1 MRRASPEDWPAIEAL
16 LQESGLPVTGARD
29 HLDDFIVA
37 GPDQVLG
44 CVGLERYGSTGLLR
58 SLAVSPDQRGNGLG
72 RALVDACLSHARA
85 SGITTLVL
93 LTQTAESLFARMGFR
108 RVERTEVPETVK
120 ASAEFRGACP
130 ASAVAMLRRLDRGVK

>member
-1 MRRASPEDWPAIEAL
+1 MRRAAVSDWPAIEAL
-16 LQESGLPVTGARD
+16 LRESGLPVTGARD
-29 HLDDFIVA
+29 NLDDFIVA

-58 SLAVSPDQRGNGLG
+58 SLAVSPAERGNGVG

-93 LTQTAESLFARMGFR
+93 LTETAEPFFARLGFR
-108 RVERTEVPETVK
+108 RVDRTEVPDAVR

-130 ASAVAMLRRLDRGVK
+130 ASAVAMLRVS